1 MKFYLVVD
9 EDKEESVV
17 LTCKKVTSAVKK
29 IQDLCSELSSD
40 EELLYGYQDSEII
53 PLEINRVDC
62 FYTKE
67 NKVFAKVESEEYLLK
82 LRLKQ
87 IAEMVDDSF
96 IKINQGCIVKT
107 DSIKNFAASF
117 GGSLKVV
124 LKNGYCDFVS
134 RREIT
139 NIKRRFGL

>member
-1 MKFYLVVD
+1 MKFYLIVD
-9 EDKEESVV
+9 DDKEESVV
-17 LTCKKVTSAVKK
+17 LTCKRVTGAVKK
-29 IQDLCSELSSD
+29 IQDLCNELTSD
-40 EELLYGYQDSEII
+40 EDLLYGYANDDIV
-53 PLEINRVDC
+53 PLEISLVDC

-67 NKVFAKVESEEYLLK
+67 NKVYAMANSEEYLLK

-87 IAEMVDDSF
+87 IAEIVDDSF

-107 DSIKNFAASF
+107 SSIKNFAVSF
-117 GGSLKVV
+117 GGALKVV
-124 LKNGYCDFVS
+124 LKNGYSDYVS